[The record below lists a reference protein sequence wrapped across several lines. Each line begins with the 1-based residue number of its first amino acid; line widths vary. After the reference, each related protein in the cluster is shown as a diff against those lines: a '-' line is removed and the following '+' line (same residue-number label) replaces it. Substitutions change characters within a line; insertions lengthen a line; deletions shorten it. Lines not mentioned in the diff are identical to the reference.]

1 MLCGT
6 LNQYQ
11 FNTVECNMQSYKDMQ
26 LFFLSDTDSAVC
38 KHTKTYM
45 QGLLGSTCKM
55 LGHLRSEKYTGTGKF
70 GESSR
75 LQPAFTQAATVSTL
89 LLK

>member
-1 MLCGT
+1 
-6 LNQYQ
+6 
-11 FNTVECNMQSYKDMQ
+11 
-26 LFFLSDTDSAVC
+26 
-38 KHTKTYM
+38 M